1 MFRKTFSLRL
11 LHCYDVKLLWWKIE
25 SYFKDR
31 ANLLRPWK
39 PTYFIREKSASLKN
53 FFTNNYYFHWKKSRD
68 IAFEKEERVNELPKN
83 LEIFGEKLLSM
94 NIYNLLLLC
103 ICLSLSSPSSNRHSV
118 LANYRYR
125 DAFILDLVSR
135 NFVIKVIKVQS

>member
-83 LEIFGEKLLSM
+83 LEMFGEKLLSM
-94 NIYNLLLLC
+94 SIYDHVLLYVCLFHHHHLIVNQFLQITDIEILVLLSW
-103 ICLSLSSPSSNRHSV
+103 ISYPG
-118 LANYRYR
+118 
-125 DAFILDLVSR
+125 IL
-135 NFVIKVIKVQS
+135 